1 MDKKTIFK
9 VVGITII
16 VIIIISCV
24 ELLIRKLADMREK
37 NDNYISPSQVS
48 ETQKQT
54 EEKFIKK
61 VNDIAEL
68 LKAKDYEKIYERF
81 PSSYRNAKYPTY
93 EEFEKYMNSIIKDD
107 TKIEITDWVKY
118 AYGYYATITLDD
130 GKLEIPVVLWGID
143 ENSQI
148 TLDNVISIF
157 NRTLMILAKDTT
169 LDLKYYIKYL
179 DKAGYVFEVK
189 NESNREQ
196 KFSVGNAFLY
206 GTTRINQNK
215 YPIVEKIEVTIPAKG
230 SKQIEIQFPVPSG
243 ENFPPTK
250 MYLPFTVNG
259 TFYEK
264 EVDVSFE
271 DEYYSR
277 WRMEV
282 F

>member
-1 MDKKTIFK
+1 M
-9 VVGITII
+9 
-16 VIIIISCV
+16 
-24 ELLIRKLADMREK
+24 
-37 NDNYISPSQVS
+37 
-48 ETQKQT
+48 
-54 EEKFIKK
+54 
-61 VNDIAEL
+61 
-68 LKAKDYEKIYERF
+68 
-81 PSSYRNAKYPTY
+81 
-93 EEFEKYMNSIIKDD
+93 
-107 TKIEITDWVKY
+107 
-118 AYGYYATITLDD
+118 
-130 GKLEIPVVLWGID
+130 GID

-215 YPIVEKIEVTIPAKG
+215 YPIVEKIEATIPANG
-230 SKQIEIQFPVPSG
+230 SKQIEIQFPVSSG

-277 WRMEV
+277 
-282 F
+282 